1 MNLDVFLRLAT
12 PDSSDKNPI
21 PFGGT
26 SVGGSRAARSELHG
40 PSVATLPR
48 YSALRLFTHTQLCR
62 ALLRERHDDASASA
76 SASANTTSSR
86 SVGRDWCCRRGT
98 EMQHCRSSRRSAMR
112 STMRS
117 TCHVTSAF
125 HCQPVSRRTGRG
137 RRPPSLSSYSVVR
150 ARLLSP
156 ISSKSAAGTMLRPN
170 EKVFS
175 AYTEAN
181 TGSVLSRAIPSGG
194 EERERER
201 ERPHSLA
208 GSLGSPPHAHHSAE
222 KPPPPPNHRF
232 LQQVAS
238 QVTPVQRRRPS
249 PHCPVRAPPLPFPP
263 SPFLPERN
271 EPKKVPEP
279 SRGELVRERRKGGA
293 CARAI
298 RRQRERGRSEVSRS
312 SPPSPTTT
320 NHHLRTTPVRA
331 GPPGPRGRCISMTCD
346 ALPNGQ
352 GYCRWGRAPTSHLGD
367 GEQKGGSDDV
377 RR

>member
-1 MNLDVFLRLAT
+1 MNLDDFLRLAT

-86 SVGRDWCCRRGT
+86 SVDRDWCCRRGT
-98 EMQHCRSSRRSAMR
+98 AMQHCRSSRRSAMR

-137 RRPPSLSSYSVVR
+137 RPPSLSFVLGSSCQAPVPHLLQVRRGGQCYGRTRRSSPHTRRPTRAQCCPVRYRVV
-150 ARLLSP
+150 A
-156 ISSKSAAGTMLRPN
+156 K
-170 EKVFS
+170 
-175 AYTEAN
+175 
-181 TGSVLSRAIPSGG
+181 
-194 EERERER
+194 RERER

-238 QVTPVQRRRPS
+238 QVMPVQRRRPS
-249 PHCPVRAPPLPFPP
+249 PHLPSSRSETNPRRFQSPREANWFAKEGRGGRVPAP
-263 SPFLPERN
+263 S
-271 EPKKVPEP
+271 
-279 SRGELVRERRKGGA
+279 GD
-293 CARAI
+293 
-298 RRQRERGRSEVSRS
+298 RERGSSEVSRS

>member
-1 MNLDVFLRLAT
+1 
-12 PDSSDKNPI
+12 
-21 PFGGT
+21 
-26 SVGGSRAARSELHG
+26 
-40 PSVATLPR
+40 
-48 YSALRLFTHTQLCR
+48 
-62 ALLRERHDDASASA
+62 
-76 SASANTTSSR
+76 
-86 SVGRDWCCRRGT
+86 
-98 EMQHCRSSRRSAMR
+98 
-112 STMRS
+112 
-117 TCHVTSAF
+117 
-125 HCQPVSRRTGRG
+125 
-137 RRPPSLSSYSVVR
+137 
-150 ARLLSP
+150 
-156 ISSKSAAGTMLRPN
+156 MLRPN

-279 SRGELVRERRKGGA
+279 SRGELVRERRKGGGV
-293 CARAI
+293 CPRH
-298 RRQRERGRSEVSRS
+298 QETERERAQRSQ
-312 SPPSPTTT
+312 PFITTITHHHQPSPA
-320 NHHLRTTPVRA
+320 ND
-331 GPPGPRGRCISMTCD
+331 TC
-346 ALPNGQ
+346 
-352 GYCRWGRAPTSHLGD
+352 YCRWGRAPTSHLGD

>member
-201 ERPHSLA
+201 EREASLA
-208 GSLGSPPHAHHSAE
+208 RGLTRVAASCPSFGGKATTTTKPSVPAAGRIPGHDSAT
-222 KPPPPPNHRF
+222 
-232 LQQVAS
+232 AA
-238 QVTPVQRRRPS
+238 PV
-249 PHCPVRAPPLPFPP
+249 PPLPSSCSASPLPPISLPPGAKRTQEGSRALARRTGSRKKEGGGVCPRHQETERERAQRSQPFITTITHHHQP
-263 SPFLPERN
+263 SPANDTCSCWPPRPSWPLYFHDLRRSSERARLLPMGARAHI
-271 EPKKVPEP
+271 P
-279 SRGELVRERRKGGA
+279 SRRRRAERR
-293 CARAI
+293 
-298 RRQRERGRSEVSRS
+298 
-312 SPPSPTTT
+312 
-320 NHHLRTTPVRA
+320 LR
-331 GPPGPRGRCISMTCD
+331 
-346 ALPNGQ
+346 
-352 GYCRWGRAPTSHLGD
+352 
-367 GEQKGGSDDV
+367 
-377 RR
+377 

>member
-201 ERPHSLA
+201 ERGLTRSRAHSGRRLMPIIRRKSHHHHQTIGSCSRSHPRSRQCNGGARPPIAQFVLRLSPSPHLPS
-208 GSLGSPPHAHHSAE
+208 SRSETNPRRFQSPREANWFAKEGRGGRVPTPSGDREREGAAKSAVHHHHH
-222 KPPPPPNHRF
+222 PPPPTITCERHLF
-232 LQQVAS
+232 VL
-238 QVTPVQRRRPS
+238 
-249 PHCPVRAPPLPFPP
+249 APPALVAAVFP
-263 SPFLPERN
+263 
-271 EPKKVPEP
+271 
-279 SRGELVRERRKGGA
+279 
-293 CARAI
+293 
-298 RRQRERGRSEVSRS
+298 
-312 SPPSPTTT
+312 
-320 NHHLRTTPVRA
+320 
-331 GPPGPRGRCISMTCD
+331 
-346 ALPNGQ
+346 
-352 GYCRWGRAPTSHLGD
+352 
-367 GEQKGGSDDV
+367 
-377 RR
+377 

>member
-1 MNLDVFLRLAT
+1 M
-12 PDSSDKNPI
+12 S
-21 PFGGT
+21 
-26 SVGGSRAARSELHG
+26 
-40 PSVATLPR
+40 
-48 YSALRLFTHTQLCR
+48 
-62 ALLRERHDDASASA
+62 
-76 SASANTTSSR
+76 
-86 SVGRDWCCRRGT
+86 
-98 EMQHCRSSRRSAMR
+98 
-112 STMRS
+112 
-117 TCHVTSAF
+117 
-125 HCQPVSRRTGRG
+125 
-137 RRPPSLSSYSVVR
+137 RPPSIASQSVVALAGDDLPPFLSFSVVR

-156 ISSKSAAGTMLRPN
+156 ISSKSAAGDNVTAEREGLLRIHGGQHGL
-170 EKVFS
+170 S
-175 AYTEAN
+175 AVPCDTEWW
-181 TGSVLSRAIPSGG
+181 R
-194 EERERER
+194 RERER

-238 QVTPVQRRRPS
+238 QVMPVQRRRPS
-249 PHCPVRAPPLPFPP
+249 PHLPSSRSETNPRRFQSPREANWFAKEGRGGRVPAP
-263 SPFLPERN
+263 S
-271 EPKKVPEP
+271 
-279 SRGELVRERRKGGA
+279 GD
-293 CARAI
+293 
-298 RRQRERGRSEVSRS
+298 RERGSSEVSRS